1 VVGAS
6 LVADSPSPRV
16 KTELL
21 SDEPASAPV
30 ANKNLADGQQGVT
43 AEIVAVIEA
52 AAEAFVGKKV
62 RILSI
67 KMIGEADSDSNAWA
81 SQGRD
86 MIQTSHNLVQRGH

>member
-1 VVGAS
+1 MVGVS
-6 LVADSPSPRV
+6 LIADSPSLQS
-16 KTELL
+16 KTELSL
-21 SDEPASAPV
+21 EPVPV
-30 ANKNLADGQQGVT
+30 QVAHKNVADGQQGLT
-43 AEIVAVIEA
+43 PEIVAVIEA

-67 KMIGEADSDSNAWA
+67 RMMGEADGDSNAWA